1 MSRIAML
8 LSNPFRPD
16 PRVLKEAGSLTNLGH
31 QVSILGW
38 DRAGEL
44 PPQETLP
51 SGVTVQRI
59 QGIPSAYG
67 IGARQ
72 LLRLPRFW
80 QALQPRLDEFNPD
93 LVHCHDFDTLPA
105 GLRWGWRRQRPVV
118 YDAHEYY
125 ADLCKPRLHGL
136 SGALLYQAIRFSERF
151 GARLA
156 SAVITVDETL
166 AAIYRRLNHRV
177 VVIGH
182 YPSRDWVARPAPIFS
197 RPTFTLLYMGRLSED
212 RGSLYYLDLLRHLR
226 RLGAPAR
233 LLLAGSFT
241 PAAQKDLFDAHAQ
254 DLAESVEWLPW
265 LPYERVPAL
274 LETADVGLAVL
285 QPEPRYV
292 AALPVKLF
300 EYMAAGLPV
309 LASDFP
315 PIAAVNAQAQC
326 AVLVD
331 PLQPASR
338 AAQLLFEWFQNPQ
351 IPQALGCNGRKAV
364 METYHWEGLM
374 AQLDQLYQALLPG

>member
-1 MSRIAML
+1 MSRIVML

-16 PRVLKEAGSLTNLGH
+16 PRVWKEALSLAEKGH
-31 QVSILGW
+31 EVTILAW
-38 DRAGEL
+38 DRAAEL
-44 PPQETLP
+44 PAQETLP
-51 SGVTVQRI
+51 CGVQVRRI
-59 QGIPSAYG
+59 RHIPSAYG

-80 QALQPRLDEFNPD
+80 AALQPLLDQIKPD

-125 ADLCKPRLHGL
+125 ADLCKPRLHGW
-136 SGALLYQAIRFSERF
+136 SGALLYRAIRQGEHI

-156 SAVITVDETL
+156 SAVITVDDTL

-177 VVIGH
+177 AVIGH
-182 YPSRDWVARPAPIFS
+182 YPSRAWAAQPAPVFT
-197 RPTFTLLYMGRLSED
+197 RPTVTLVYVGRLSED
-212 RGSLYYLDLLRHLR
+212 RGLRYYLDLLRHLR
-226 RLGAPAR
+226 GLDAPIRLI
-233 LLLAGSFT
+233 LAGSFT
-241 PAAQKDLFDAHAQ
+241 PAAQKELFDLCAQ
-254 DLAESVEWLPW
+254 DLKDCVEWLPW
-265 LPYERVPAL
+265 LPYERIPAL
-274 LETADVGLAVL
+274 LQAADVGLAVL

-315 PIAAVNAQAQC
+315 PIAAINAQADC
-326 AVLVD
+326 ALLVN
-331 PLQPASR
+331 PTAPVEH
-338 AAQLLFEWFQNPQ
+338 AAQLLLEWVKDPQ
-351 IPQALGCNGRKAV
+351 IPQTLGRNGRRAV
-364 METYHWEGLM
+364 LETYNWESLM